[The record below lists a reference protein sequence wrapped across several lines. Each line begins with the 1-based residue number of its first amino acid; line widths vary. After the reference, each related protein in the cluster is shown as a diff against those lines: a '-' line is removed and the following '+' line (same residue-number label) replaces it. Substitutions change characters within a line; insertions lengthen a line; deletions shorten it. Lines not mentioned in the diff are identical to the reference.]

1 MKKQWN
7 FAVLSHLKH
16 SSAPTKQGCLLIV
29 ARFVV
34 VSKKE
39 GFLRRQKGK
48 QNERCSIEAD
58 VCRWILQPLLRNDAA
73 VLAAAVVKMALTRE
87 FMELLMRMNR

>member
-1 MKKQWN
+1 MVGVRKFDACLHFKQQFISLN
-7 FAVLSHLKH
+7 EQFKILNGDEKAIEFRGVITLKTQFCPH
-16 SSAPTKQGCLLIV
+16 QARLLLIV
-29 ARFVV
+29 ARFVVVVV

-58 VCRWILQPLLRNDAA
+58 VCR
-73 VLAAAVVKMALTRE
+73 
-87 FMELLMRMNR
+87 

>member
-1 MKKQWN
+1 M
-7 FAVLSHLKH
+7 FAFQTEQFISLNVQFKILNGDEKAMEFRGVITLKTQFCPH
-16 SSAPTKQGCLLIV
+16 QARLLLIV

-58 VCRWILQPLLRNDAA
+58 VCR
-73 VLAAAVVKMALTRE
+73 
-87 FMELLMRMNR
+87 